1 MNRRKKNLQKIKKME
16 LKKMITIINNR
27 SNIKEINIKVKVNL
41 HQLQKLECNRN
52 IILQLIV

>member
-16 LKKMITIINNR
+16 VKKMITIINNR

-52 IILQLIV
+52 IILQ